1 MLPGYGVKGENYHM
15 KITYTN
21 NEIRAC
27 NIQIMIHD
35 FNTLV
40 TFKQAINV
48 PHQILPNRGFV

>member
-1 MLPGYGVKGENYHM
+1 MLAGNVVKDENYHM

-21 NEIRAC
+21 NEIRTC
-27 NIQIMIHD
+27 NIQIMIYD

-48 PHQILPNRGFV
+48 RHQILPSKGFV